1 MSAFTCQIF
10 TYQGKQ
16 RVSHR
21 LDFTAFCGLC
31 QSTSIY
37 HCIEFT
43 YILVIISNL
52 STMLHHETLKT
63 FPAEAPVTG
72 SVHSAVGG
80 LDKDD
85 LIVGSTPQHVVNLA
99 IQFKRLEID

>member
-1 MSAFTCQIF
+1 
-10 TYQGKQ
+10 
-16 RVSHR
+16 
-21 LDFTAFCGLC
+21 
-31 QSTSIY
+31 
-37 HCIEFT
+37 
-43 YILVIISNL
+43 
-52 STMLHHETLKT
+52 MLHHETLET